1 MGTILAYTSPAL
13 GHLYPIIAVLRELQ
27 SRGHHIVVKTL
38 AEGVETTGRLGFTS
52 AAVDPRIED
61 IAMRDWHAPNA
72 RRALDATMAVFGE
85 RAILEVDDVREAITN
100 YRPDAMIVDANCW
113 GAASVA
119 DAGGLSWAA
128 LWPYTP
134 FLRSR
139 GVPPFGPGLTPWPG
153 PVGRL
158 RDAALR
164 PLVTGA
170 LERAMLSSLNE
181 VRSLAGAPRIHTAD
195 EFICRAP
202 LVLVTTAQPF
212 EYPHPDWPERV
223 HLIGPCEYDPAP
235 DDVPDWLTDIDQPIV
250 LVCTSTEYQADDKLA
265 LAAVQAMAGEPVH
278 VVVTSPTRL
287 PDGALA
293 PRNVSLA
300 RFVAH
305 GMVLDR
311 AVCAVTHGGM
321 GSTQKALARALPVCV
336 VPYGR
341 DQFEVARRVEVASC
355 GVRLPGRKLT
365 AIRLRSAV
373 AETLTMTAGAKR
385 VAAGFQAA
393 GGASTGADLIERHLL
408 GHAQLPDHRSVK
420 DQPRQ
425 L

>member
-1 MGTILAYTSPAL
+1 MATVLAYTSPAL
-13 GHLYPIIAVLRELQ
+13 GHLYPITAVMRELH

-38 AEGVETTGRLGFTS
+38 AAGLETTTQLGFTS
-52 AAVDPRIED
+52 AAIDPRIEG
-61 IAMRDWHAPNA
+61 IAMRDWRAPNA
-72 RRALDATMAVFGE
+72 RAALDATMAVFGE
-85 RAILEVDDVREAITN
+85 RALIEVDDAREAVAD
-100 YRPDAMIVDANCW
+100 YQPDAVIVDANCW

-119 DAGGLSWAA
+119 EASGLSWAA
-128 LWPYTP
+128 LWPFPP
-134 FLRSR
+134 FLQFR
-139 GVPPFGPGLTPWPG
+139 GVPPFGPGLSPWPG

-158 RDAALR
+158 RDAVLR

-170 LERAMLSSLNE
+170 LERAMLSSLND
-181 VRSLAGAPRIHTAD
+181 VRTLAGAPGVRTAD

-212 EYPHPDWPERV
+212 EYPHADWPERV

-235 DDVPDWLTDIDQPIV
+235 EEVPDWLTDIE
-250 LVCTSTEYQADDKLA
+250 LVCTSTEYQADDALA
-265 LAAVQAMAGEPVH
+265 LAAVEASVGESVH
-278 VVVTSPTRL
+278 LVVTSPSGL
-287 PDGALA
+287 PDGVVA
-293 PRNVSLA
+293 PPNVSLA
-300 RFVAH
+300 PFVAH

-355 GVRLPGRKLT
+355 GVRLPARKLT
-365 AIRLRSAV
+365 TKRLRAAV
-373 AETLTMTAGAKR
+373 AETLTMTAGAQR

-393 GGASTGADLIERHLL
+393 GGASRGADLIERLL
-408 GHAQLPDHRSVK
+408 A
-420 DQPRQ
+420 
-425 L
+425 